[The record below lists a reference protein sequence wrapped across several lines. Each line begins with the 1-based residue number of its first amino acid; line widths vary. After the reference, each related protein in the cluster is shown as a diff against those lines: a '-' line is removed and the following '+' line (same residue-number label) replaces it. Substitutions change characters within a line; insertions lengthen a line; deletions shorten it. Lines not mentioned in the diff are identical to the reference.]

1 MPKKLLAAIILIILA
16 IEILS
21 SMSIVTANFMP
32 ATTHISIVFSPD
44 ILVNSA
50 LHYNYQNSTVNLTI
64 SVSYVKEGLTEPP
77 KVYFISY
84 SLDGQ
89 PLVYLRNPTE
99 TNYYYSQ
106 YDQDLTIYR
115 ATTTIENLSEGNHT
129 IQAYANDISTSRTFT
144 VDSHY
149 VVPVIQILSPTN
161 QTYTSDVPLVFTVNT
176 NFTHA
181 SYVTWP
187 KTMDTHLKGQLTGN
201 STLENLSS
209 GNYVI
214 EVFTTTTKGDHIV
227 ASAAFS
233 VLNTNYL
240 PTLYNN
246 LPKIGTI
253 AIITPSIIGILVL
266 TLACAP
272 ITIVIVIVA
281 VASIL
286 LVNFKRRKGKP

>member
-1 MPKKLLAAIILIILA
+1 MQILCQYIITLT
-16 IEILS
+16 S
-21 SMSIVTANFMP
+21 SPLDITANP
-32 ATTHISIVFSPD
+32 S
-44 ILVNSA
+44 

-64 SVSYVKEGLTEPP
+64 SVYYVKEGSFNPP
-77 KVYFISY
+77 KVSLISY

-89 PLVYLRNPTE
+89 PLVYLRNLTV
-99 TNYYYSQ
+99 TNWYYSHI
-106 YDQDLTIYR
+106 YQDITNYR
-115 ATTTIENLSEGNHT
+115 ATTTLENLSDGNHT
-129 IQAYANDISTSRTFT
+129 IQAYANDMSTSKTFT

-149 VVPVIQILSPTN
+149 VVPIIKILSPTN

-176 NFTHA
+176 DFTHA

-214 EVFTTTTKGDHIV
+214 DVYTTTSKGDHIV

-253 AIITPSIIGILVL
+253 AIITPSIIGVIVL

>member
-1 MPKKLLAAIILIILA
+1 MPKKLLATIILIILA

-32 ATTHISIVFSPD
+32 ATTHIRIISPN
-44 ILVNSA
+44 ITANSA

-64 SVSYVKEGLTEPP
+64 SVTYVKEGSFTPP
-77 KVYFISY
+77 KVTSISY
-84 SLDGQ
+84 SLDAQ
-89 PLVYLRNPTE
+89 PLVYLRNLTV

-115 ATTTIENLSEGNHT
+115 ATTTLENLSEGNHT
-129 IQAYANDISTSRTFT
+129 IQAYANDMSTSNNFS

-149 VVPVIQILSPTN
+149 VVPAIKILSPTN

-214 EVFTTTTKGDHIV
+214 DVYTTTSKGDHIV

-253 AIITPSIIGILVL
+253 AIITPSIIGVIVL